1 MLNFKTTP
9 KPRLNHDET
18 MIEQWNREFVLQRL
32 LALTLLVILIVLCF
46 KVVRFFIVP
55 ALWAGIFGICYLS
68 HLYFFHTKVRLSPS
82 FSAFL
87 MTFASR
93 S

>member
-1 MLNFKTTP
+1 
-9 KPRLNHDET
+9 

-55 ALWAGIFGICYLS
+55 ALWAGILAYVTFPIYT
-68 HLYFFHTKVRLSPS
+68 FFLHQSPS
-82 FSAFL
+82 KPQFL
-87 MTFASR
+87 VRF
-93 S
+93 